1 MTVSGATVR
10 LTGAAA
16 EADAAL
22 LEVGAEGT
30 FELPDGEP
38 HRAVISKLEA
48 GKDSTSR
55 WEVLLDPDPLTP
67 EQISQLQGENVRVTL
82 AVGATDGEVLSV
94 PLAALTAGPGGES
107 RVEVVESDPREGE
120 DAKTRLVI
128 VEPGLAAKGA
138 VEVTPV
144 EGKLA
149 EDDLV
154 VVGR

>member
-16 EADAAL
+16 EADARL
-22 LEVGAEGT
+22 LETGAEAT
-30 FELPDGEP
+30 FELPDGTE
-38 HRAVISKLEA
+38 HRAVIATLKE
-48 GKDSTSR
+48 GKDSSAR
-55 WEVLLDPDPLTP
+55 WSVILEPDPLTP
-67 EQISQLQGENVRVTL
+67 EQISQLQGSNVRVKI
-82 AVGATDGEVLSV
+82 AVGATDGDVLSV

-120 DAKTRLVI
+120 DATTRLVV

-144 EGKLA
+144 DGELDEG
-149 EDDLV
+149 DLV